1 MQRWQRQE
9 QQNHH
14 ANNSEFVLNQP
25 SVSALSGGESYSF
38 HGPGPSARA
47 NLPLPTMFSV
57 RIILSFFVCFGELIA
72 FGLELEPPA
81 VPKVARKIAKF
92 LNPKSQFFGTN
103 CKEISTFQQ
112 K

>member
-9 QQNHH
+9 QQQH

-25 SVSALSGGESYSF
+25 VAALSGESYSF
-38 HGPGPSARA
+38 HGPGSSARA

-57 RIILSFFVCFGELIA
+57 RISSILTNFLFNISRSHQIMLK
-72 FGLELEPPA
+72 L
-81 VPKVARKIAKF
+81 KF
-92 LNPKSQFFGTN
+92 YYRNQHLGT
-103 CKEISTFQQ
+103 Q